1 MPGIYE
7 HLNFKRETK
16 SPERRRH
23 PAPPKPYNGNPTEH
37 SSSLKRDIDL
47 IKENL
52 STEIKGYDDR
62 LLIKLTIEDNFSPE
76 SFESI
81 PGIQLVSQED
91 KSIVLLFLTED
102 ALKEFE
108 SRISTFGSTNGI
120 VTRKELIQA
129 TQSFGLWSPKDRIGN
144 TIKREGLPDS
154 EQFIL
159 DVELWP
165 QESIRERS
173 HMLDAFRS
181 FANIEKF
188 QFLDSVN
195 NSSITL
201 VRVKCSRINYETI
214 LKYRDV
220 RVVELPPRFSLDY
233 SLFETDIA
241 DISPPSGLNDD
252 APKIAILDSGINA
265 SHPLLRTVVGDARNY
280 IDSEGVEDLLGHG
293 TPVSGI
299 ALYGDVEES
308 IRSKRFI
315 PYFYILSGKILHE
328 NNVHD
333 EKFIENQI
341 EKAVREFHS
350 EYGCKIFNISIGD
363 ARRPY
368 YGGRVSSLTVTLDNL
383 SHELNVLFI
392 VSAGNLEMSEISEKL
407 QHGKTYPNYLLEE
420 SNILEPSNSIN
431 SITVGSVTKYDR
443 SRVARN
449 NPNDPAYQRLAPIDS
464 VSPFSR
470 VGFGI
475 GGSIKPELM
484 AHGGNQSIDH
494 RSKSLNKNELGVISL
509 NAKFIEGK
517 LFSENIGTSLST
529 PYITHLAG
537 RILANSK
544 DYSTTFIKALLV
556 ASAEADS
563 IKIPDLNSEE
573 KLRLRGYGKVDE
585 DFLFK
590 SGEDVV
596 VLYST
601 DKIRNDK
608 NHFYEIPIPEDFF
621 NGKKRKREITVSL
634 AYNSSVRNTRI
645 NYRATRISFKFVK
658 GESLE
663 EVIKMFDKETEKEDY
678 DNIPE
683 YGDKKNRNI
692 SNTIRS
698 KGTVQASTWSFV
710 QPNPAKFYVVV
721 TRNDFSW
728 AEQIA
733 KVEEEYSIVI
743 IIKDKE
749 QIEPKLYTKISQRIR
764 TRVSG

>member
-1 MPGIYE
+1 M
-7 HLNFKRETK
+7 NR
-16 SPERRRH
+16 
-23 PAPPKPYNGNPTEH
+23 
-37 SSSLKRDIDL
+37 
-47 IKENL
+47 
-52 STEIKGYDDR
+52 
-62 LLIKLTIEDNFSPE
+62 
-76 SFESI
+76 
-81 PGIQLVSQED
+81 
-91 KSIVLLFLTED
+91 
-102 ALKEFE
+102 
-108 SRISTFGSTNGI
+108 
-120 VTRKELIQA
+120 VTRL
-129 TQSFGLWSPKDRIGN
+129 
-144 TIKREGLPDS
+144 
-154 EQFIL
+154 
-159 DVELWP
+159 
-165 QESIRERS
+165 
-173 HMLDAFRS
+173 
-181 FANIEKF
+181 
-188 QFLDSVN
+188 
-195 NSSITL
+195 
-201 VRVKCSRINYETI
+201 
-214 LKYRDV
+214 
-220 RVVELPPRFSLDY
+220 
-233 SLFETDIA
+233 
-241 DISPPSGLNDD
+241 
-252 APKIAILDSGINA
+252 
-265 SHPLLRTVVGDARNY
+265 
-280 IDSEGVEDLLGHG
+280 
-293 TPVSGI
+293 
-299 ALYGDVEES
+299 
-308 IRSKRFI
+308 
-315 PYFYILSGKILHE
+315 
-328 NNVHD
+328 
-333 EKFIENQI
+333 
-341 EKAVREFHS
+341 
-350 EYGCKIFNISIGD
+350 
-363 ARRPY
+363 
-368 YGGRVSSLTVTLDNL
+368 
-383 SHELNVLFI
+383 
-392 VSAGNLEMSEISEKL
+392 
-407 QHGKTYPNYLLEE
+407 
-420 SNILEPSNSIN
+420 
-431 SITVGSVTKYDR
+431 SVTKYDR

-509 NAKFIEGK
+509 NAKFIDGK

-537 RILANSK
+537 RISANSK

-556 ASAEADS
+556 ASAETDL

-590 SGEDVV
+590 SGEEAV